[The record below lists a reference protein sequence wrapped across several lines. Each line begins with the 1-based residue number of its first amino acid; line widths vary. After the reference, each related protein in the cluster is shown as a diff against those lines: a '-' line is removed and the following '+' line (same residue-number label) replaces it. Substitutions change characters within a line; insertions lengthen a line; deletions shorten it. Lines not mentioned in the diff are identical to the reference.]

1 MRRGEALRRC
11 LYLTRIL
18 GGALLALIVSQA
30 SAAITCSVS
39 VTSVTVVYD
48 PTSGTQNVTTGSYTV
63 TCNRLSADPSTF
75 AWQLGVDDGLQPAGG
90 LNRVQLGAKRYQYD
104 TYRLSPFTNANKWG
118 DTATTRF
125 TGTLNFG
132 GSLTA
137 STSGPFDIVM
147 AAGQT
152 TEPAG
157 TYTDTVTATLR
168 NGAGTQ
174 INTSTF
180 GVSVLTTNTCQI
192 SVPPGNVVFTYTS
205 FQVSAATASTSYG
218 VRCTTALPYTMA
230 LDATSGTLL
239 GVNYSLAIAPST
251 SGTGTGATQT
261 YTIDGAIAAGQSGTC
276 ASAVC
281 GPASDTRT
289 LTLSW

>member
-1 MRRGEALRRC
+1 MRRSLFPI
-11 LYLTRIL
+11 RIL
-18 GGALLALIVSQA
+18 GAALLALIVSQA
-30 SAAITCSVS
+30 SAAITCSAS

-63 TCNRLSADPSTF
+63 TCNRLSTDPSTF
-75 AWQLGVDDGLQPAGG
+75 AWQLGVNDGLHAAGG
-90 LNRVQLGAKRYQYD
+90 VNRVQSSGFYQYD
-104 TYRLSPFTNANKWG
+104 TYRLSPYTASNLWG

-125 TGTLNFG
+125 AGTIVFG

-137 STSGPFDIVM
+137 SASGPFDIVM

-152 TEPAG
+152 VHAAG

-168 NGAGTQ
+168 DGSGVQ
-174 INTSTF
+174 INTSAF

-192 SVPPGNVVFTYTS
+192 SVPPGNVDFTYTS
-205 FQVSAATASTSYG
+205 FQVAAATASTSYG

-239 GVNYSLAIAPST
+239 GVSYSLAIAPST
-251 SGTGTGATQT
+251 AGTGTGATQT
-261 YTIDGAIAAGQSGTC
+261 YAINGTIAAGQSGTC

-281 GPASDTRT
+281 TGSQTRT
-289 LTLSW
+289 LTLTW